1 MKNKSAQE
9 SSSSDYSGS
18 VRERILAAA
27 GALSRQQR
35 VIADFLLD
43 HLQEVPFLSVMEIA
57 ERTQTSEATVVRL
70 GQRLGYKGYA
80 RLKMALVDM
89 LREEREGGDRAQAA
103 LPADVGKDV
112 LAAMSRLEITT
123 IERTLDS
130 IDRRAFERSATLMA
144 EADHVFCFGLGISAH
159 LAELA
164 AYLFTEHGVRATA
177 LDSRF
182 TSPREQLV
190 VMRPG
195 DIILGLSF
203 QPYSQATL
211 EVLEEAQSRGLATVA
226 ITDRATAPA
235 VAHASEALLVSC
247 QGMTFTNTTASVD
260 VLLNALAVRVAARRG
275 DQSTEVL
282 ARINDILNETTDLV
296 GDD

>member
-9 SSSSDYSGS
+9 SNSGDYSGS

-43 HLQEVPFLSVMEIA
+43 HLQKVPLLSVMEIA

-89 LREEREGGDRAQAA
+89 LREEREGGTRAQAA

-112 LAAMSRLEITT
+112 LAAMSRLEIQN

-226 ITDRATAPA
+226 ITDRATAGRGPRQRGA
-235 VAHASEALLVSC
+235 PGLLPGHDIYQHHGLGGRAPQC
-247 QGMTFTNTTASVD
+247 AGGACRGQ
-260 VLLNALAVRVAARRG
+260 ARRPEHG
-275 DQSTEVL
+275 SSGADQ
-282 ARINDILNETTDLV
+282 RHPQR
-296 GDD
+296 DD